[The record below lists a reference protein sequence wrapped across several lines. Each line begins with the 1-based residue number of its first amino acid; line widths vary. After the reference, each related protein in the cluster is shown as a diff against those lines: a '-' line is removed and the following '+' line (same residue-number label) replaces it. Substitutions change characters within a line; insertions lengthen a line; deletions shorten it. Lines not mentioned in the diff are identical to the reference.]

1 MADTPAAAETPRSVP
16 RTVSTRWTPALT
28 EQGWTPVSDYFLD
41 NYTRLTPALTN
52 NEALLVIHLMRHKWD
67 AAMPFP
73 GFKTLARRMGI
84 TDTSARNHARSLERK
99 GYLKREKRVGTTNLF
114 DLTPLFKALELLQA
128 YQEGQRDARAEAQQ
142 RRRERRTTEAA
153 EA

>member
-1 MADTPAAAETPRSVP
+1 MPTTAESSRVAQ
-16 RTVSTRWTPALT
+16 RIVSARWTPALT
-28 EQGWTPVSDYFLD
+28 QNGWTPVSDYFLD

-52 NEALLVIHLMRHKWD
+52 SEALLVIHLMRHKWD
-67 AAMPFP
+67 NAPPFP

-114 DLTPLFKALELLQA
+114 DLTPLFQALEKLQA
-128 YQEGQRDARAEAQQ
+128 YQEGQRDAQATQ
-142 RRRERRTTEAA
+142 RRMREHRTRAAA